1 MQARDRKSIA
11 GLQYIGGAGAA
22 PIVADGYLPET
33 AGFMS

>member
-1 MQARDRKSIA
+1 MQARDRFPVA

-22 PIVADGYLPET
+22 PIVAEGYLPET